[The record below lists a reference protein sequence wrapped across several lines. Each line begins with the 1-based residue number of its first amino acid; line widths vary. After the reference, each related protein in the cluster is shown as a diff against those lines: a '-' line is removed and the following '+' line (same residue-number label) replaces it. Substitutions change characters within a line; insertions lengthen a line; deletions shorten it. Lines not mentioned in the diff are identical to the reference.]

1 MVSSTWSTISIGLTS
16 RQNDNEQIAKYSHFY
31 TSTNSAHRSVRL
43 RKGKNNASQDNNIR
57 KLLIS
62 QMERKRII
70 P

>member
-1 MVSSTWSTISIGLTS
+1 MTM
-16 RQNDNEQIAKYSHFY
+16 NELENICTFILPPTVVTEAFACEKE
-31 TSTNSAHRSVRL
+31 
-43 RKGKNNASQDNNIR
+43 KNNASQDNNIR